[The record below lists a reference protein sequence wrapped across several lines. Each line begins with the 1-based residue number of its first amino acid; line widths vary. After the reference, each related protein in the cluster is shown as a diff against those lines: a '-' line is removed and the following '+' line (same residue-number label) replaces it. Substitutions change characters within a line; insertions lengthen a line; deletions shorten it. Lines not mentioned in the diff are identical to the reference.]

1 MAVTVL
7 GIDLAK
13 NVFALHGVDHKGHN
27 VLCKPKVSRAKL
39 LETVANMP
47 PCLIGMEACSSAH
60 FWARAF
66 EKVGHEVRLI
76 APKFVSPYRL
86 SGRTGKNDAADAQAI
101 CEAVQRPH
109 MRFVSIKSEEQQ
121 SIQCLHRARQGLN
134 EERTSVCNRIRGL
147 LSEFGVIA
155 PLSPERLR
163 NEFEA
168 MKIHLPALAT
178 TCIDELFLHV
188 DNIERKLLKFDR
200 LIKTTAEQDERC
212 QQLMKLKG
220 VGAMSASALVC
231 AIADGKEFNNGRQL
245 AAWLGLTP
253 SQYSSGGK
261 QKLGRI
267 TKAGDN
273 YIRSLLVQGA
283 RSIMASAGRKDD
295 PLSKWVCDVKDRRG
309 YWRAAI
315 ALAAKNARHCWAI
328 LHYGE
333 SFESCYST

>member
-13 NVFALHGVDHKGHN
+13 SVFALHGVDHKGN
-27 VLCKPKVSRAKL
+27 TVLCKPKVSRAKL

-60 FWARAF
+60 FWARIF

-121 SIQCLHRARQGLN
+121 SMLCLHRARQGLN
-134 EERTSVCNRIRGL
+134 EERTVVCNRIRGL
-147 LSEFGVIA
+147 LSEFGVA

-163 NEFEA
+163 TEFEA
-168 MKIHLPALAT
+168 MKLHLPSLVIT
-178 TCIDELFLHV
+178 SIDELFLHV
-188 DNIERKLLKFDR
+188 NRRLLRFDR
-200 LIKTTAEQDERC
+200 LIKTVAEQDERC
-212 QQLMKLKG
+212 QQLMQLKG
-220 VGAMSASALVC
+220 IGAITASALVST
-231 AIADGKEFNNGRQL
+231 IADGKEFSNNRQL
-245 AAWLGLTP
+245 AAWLDLTP

-267 TKAGDN
+267 TKAGDS

-283 RSIMASAGRKDD
+283 RSVMASAGRKDD
-295 PLSKWVCDVKDRRG
+295 PLSKWVCAVKDRRG

-333 SFESCYST
+333 SFESYYST

>member
-1 MAVTVL
+1 MYSKDQHA
-7 GIDLAK
+7 
-13 NVFALHGVDHKGHN
+13 
-27 VLCKPKVSRAKL
+27 

-86 SGRTGKNDAADAQAI
+86 SGRTGKNDTADAQAI

-200 LIKTTAEQDERC
+200 LIN
-212 QQLMKLKG
+212 
-220 VGAMSASALVC
+220 LVHVHHTNELIC
-231 AIADGKEFNNGRQL
+231 IKCLIQFFM
-245 AAWLGLTP
+245 
-253 SQYSSGGK
+253 
-261 QKLGRI
+261 
-267 TKAGDN
+267 
-273 YIRSLLVQGA
+273 LL
-283 RSIMASAGRKDD
+283 R
-295 PLSKWVCDVKDRRG
+295 
-309 YWRAAI
+309 
-315 ALAAKNARHCWAI
+315 
-328 LHYGE
+328 
-333 SFESCYST
+333 